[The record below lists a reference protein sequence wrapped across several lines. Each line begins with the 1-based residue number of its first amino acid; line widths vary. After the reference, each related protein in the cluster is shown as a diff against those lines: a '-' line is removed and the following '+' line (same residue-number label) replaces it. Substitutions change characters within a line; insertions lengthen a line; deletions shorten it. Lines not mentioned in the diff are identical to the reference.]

1 VAARSLGDHLIV
13 RGIVVAEVLAVRL
26 GDGRRCTGNLPHTD
40 DLDLDIDRRLELGDV
55 AAVYDAIV
63 EAVGELEDIAEQ
75 YGDAI
80 GDPESLERVRRIRAR
95 CRAIPCTRED

>member
-1 VAARSLGDHLIV
+1 MIV
-13 RGIVVAEVLAVRL
+13 RGIVVADVLAVRL
-26 GDGRRCTGNLPHTD
+26 HDGRRCTANLPDTD
-40 DLDLDIDRRLELGDV
+40 DLDIDRRLELGDV

-63 EAVGELEDIAEQ
+63 EAVNELEDIAQ
-75 YGDAI
+75 QFGDAI

>member
-1 VAARSLGDHLIV
+1 MDGDGVRRRLIATAIVAT
-13 RGIVVAEVLAVRL
+13 EVLAVRL
-26 GDGRRCTGNLPHTD
+26 GDGRRCCVHSLPD
-40 DLDLDIDRRLELGDV
+40 SDDLDIDRRLELGDV
-55 AAVYDAIV
+55 AAVYDALV
-63 EAVGELEDIAEQ
+63 EAIGELQDVADQ